1 MSWSVV
7 PRRAATLASIP
18 FTLIGAGLASALD
31 EAVSIA
37 KTDAPWGLP
46 TKRIPSGPKASAP
59 ADFRSGL
66 PFCNP
71 LVTSAAW
78 SSPALRAAV
87 NSTVKDKR
95 IALGIVRSFRK
106 KGKKPC
112 GERQRWQREPPL
124 CYARESGRNKSRDEV
139 AVRTGSLPESAGKV
153 AGGS

>member
-1 MSWSVV
+1 MSCSVV
-7 PRRAATLASIP
+7 PRRAATLPSIP
-18 FTLIGAGLASALD
+18 FTLIGAGLASDLD
-31 EAVSIA
+31 EPVSIA
-37 KTDAPWGLP
+37 KTDAPWGSP

-78 SSPALRAAV
+78 STAALTAAV

-106 KGKKPC
+106 KVNNRVAKDSD
-112 GERQRWQREPPL
+112 GEENLR
-124 CYARESGRNKSRDEV
+124 YVMRESPGETSNARDGVEI
-139 AVRTGSLPESAGKV
+139 TS
-153 AGGS
+153 